1 MDARILIA
9 AADGDLRAGLCDLLA
24 SHPLEVTAAKP
35 LDLLT
40 VLVRRPSI
48 RVLIL
53 VQSVAERVL
62 DLLEAARERRP
73 DVSILLLCEQ
83 PTVADATE
91 AMRRGAED
99 FVPVPYVPE
108 VLCKE
113 VARILEAADMRD
125 RLAAL
130 HQLVADTFGFDR
142 ILSRS
147 ASMRP
152 ALERAMAAA
161 RSDTPV
167 LLVGETGT
175 GKELLARAIHANGRR
190 ASKPFVPVNCAALP
204 RDLFESEL
212 FGHRRGAFSGAGADH
227 PGLFVAADGGTLFL
241 DEVGELPADSQ
252 AKLLRVLQDG
262 EVRPVGGL
270 ESRRVNT
277 RIIAASN
284 RTLAAMKGGAMRQD
298 LFFRL
303 SVLVIDLPPLRERM
317 DDLPL
322 LVDATIQRLRERGIP
337 IDGVDRTALDLMAQQ
352 SFPGNVRELQ
362 NLVEGVAVTLAGGRR
377 TIGVDDV
384 RGWLRRR
391 GPSPD
396 GNGLKEAGVLPL
408 RLDELEAWAI
418 AEAMRRTRG
427 NKRQAAQLLGISRD
441 TLYRKLEEVDAVSAM
456 PGVRT
461 RPAND

>member
-24 SHPLEVTAAKP
+24 SHPLEVTTTRP

-40 VLVRRPSI
+40 ALVRQPSI
-48 RVLIL
+48 RLLIL
-53 VQSVAERVL
+53 FQGVSGSGL

-73 DVSILLLCEQ
+73 DVPVLLLCEQ

-99 FVPVPYVPE
+99 FVPVPYVAE

-113 VARILEAADMRD
+113 VGRILEAADMRD
-125 RLAAL
+125 RLEAL
-130 HQLVADTFGFDR
+130 HRLVAGTFGFDR

-147 ASMRP
+147 ACMRP
-152 ALERAMAAA
+152 VLERAIAAS
-161 RSDTPV
+161 RNDTPV

-175 GKELLARAIHANGRR
+175 GKELLARAIHANSRR
-190 ASKPFVPVNCAALP
+190 ASKPFVPVNCSALP

-212 FGHRRGAFSGAGADH
+212 FGHRRGAFSGATADYA
-227 PGLFVAADGGTLFL
+227 GLFVAADGGTLFL
-241 DEVGELPADSQ
+241 DEVGELPADAQ
-252 AKLLRVLQDG
+252 PKLLRVLQDG

-277 RIIAASN
+277 RTIAASN
-284 RTLAAMKGGAMRQD
+284 RTLAAMKGGVLRQD

-303 SVLVIDLPPLRERM
+303 SVLVIDIPPLRERM

-322 LVDATIQRLRERGIP
+322 LVEATLLHLRGRGVPVDA
-337 IDGVDRTALDLMAQQ
+337 VDPAALDLMARHP
-352 SFPGNVRELQ
+352 FPGNVRELQ
-362 NLVEGVAVTLAGGRR
+362 NLVEAVAVTLTGGRR
-377 TIGVDDV
+377 TIGTDDV
-384 RGWLRRR
+384 REWLRRR
-391 GPSPD
+391 GSSPT
-396 GNGLKEAGVLPL
+396 GSGLKESGVLPL

-418 AEAMRRTRG
+418 AEALRRTHG

-441 TLYRKLEEVDAVSAM
+441 TLYRKLEEEDRDSAM
-456 PGVRT
+456 SGSRT
-461 RPAND
+461 HPANR